1 MKHRKMRQKTLRTPP
16 RHKSLAIKNLPD
28 KKSTVRHVKAA
39 AAKTTP
45 PASSRASSAKALR
58 PGKSGHLPR
67 SGATWLAHGADGIK
81 YSVFI
86 VDDHP
91 MVCEAIAGLVNQQ
104 KDMTVCGIASDYRNA
119 IKGIDTVRP
128 DIVTVDI
135 SLKDKSG
142 IDLIK
147 DLRALHPKIR
157 TLVFSMHE
165 EVLYAPRAL
174 QAGARG
180 YIIKSEAP
188 DKIIDGIRQVL
199 AGKIVL
205 SEPMHDRLMTQMVG
219 GHAAAVVS
227 PLESLSDRELTV
239 FELIGQGLGTS
250 RIAGKISLSIHT
262 VQSYRERIK
271 EKLNLR
277 SASELVQHAVQW
289 IQGGKRL

>member
-1 MKHRKMRQKTLRTPP
+1 MIDQVNIFL
-16 RHKSLAIKNLPD
+16 
-28 KKSTVRHVKAA
+28 
-39 AAKTTP
+39 
-45 PASSRASSAKALR
+45 
-58 PGKSGHLPR
+58 
-67 SGATWLAHGADGIK
+67 
-81 YSVFI
+81 

-205 SEPMHDRLMTQMVG
+205 SEPMRDRLMSQIVG
-219 GHAAAVVS
+219 GKATPAIAS
-227 PLESLSDRELTV
+227 PLELLSDRELTV
-239 FELIGQGLGTS
+239 FELIGQGQGS
-250 RIAGKISLSIHT
+250 NQIAKKISLSIHT

-271 EKLNLR
+271 VKLNLR
-277 SASELVQHAVQW
+277 HATELMQHAVQW
-289 IQGGKRL
+289 VQSGKRL

>member
-1 MKHRKMRQKTLRTPP
+1 
-16 RHKSLAIKNLPD
+16 
-28 KKSTVRHVKAA
+28 
-39 AAKTTP
+39 
-45 PASSRASSAKALR
+45 
-58 PGKSGHLPR
+58 
-67 SGATWLAHGADGIK
+67 
-81 YSVFI
+81 
-86 VDDHP
+86 
-91 MVCEAIAGLVNQQ
+91 
-104 KDMTVCGIASDYRNA
+104 
-119 IKGIDTVRP
+119 
-128 DIVTVDI
+128 
-135 SLKDKSG
+135 
-142 IDLIK
+142 
-147 DLRALHPKIR
+147 
-157 TLVFSMHE
+157 MHE

-277 SASELVQHAVQW
+277 SAPELVQHAVQW